1 MQALMRIIYILIV
14 AFLASINLNA
24 QVELGSEFPVSD
36 FGEKTLYKYQNNLF
50 VFGEK
55 ENLNFSLLKE
65 PLLLKIPVVN
75 QSDEEDFILVI
86 DNPFFDTIS
95 VSQFS
100 NPNVAYQTGD
110 MFDNVTR
117 PLDYRA
123 FAFPIKIPKGVS
135 DTIYVAIRS
144 KTSSFL
150 PVSIHSEKSYSE
162 MQMYHSLL
170 FGVLGGILLIMFL
183 YNLFIFFVLRKTTY
197 VWYSALVVC
206 NIFIFLCIEGQAKQ
220 FLWTGEGLWAN
231 RMITFFIALGN
242 PLLAQFALSFLGRR
256 NVSARIKKIAT
267 GITVLGLLLAMLAFI
282 APPILVFKPT
292 QILSLFNSIFM
303 LVIGFIYWR
312 KGNDSALY
320 FVVAFGVYLTG
331 AIIVLARNLGF
342 ASVNFLTNH
351 LIEVGSTI
359 EVWLLSIAL
368 ADRFKRIEQDKRIA
382 QRSLLDLQQKEN
394 IELEK
399 KVLERTKK
407 LHSANDEIVTQNE
420 ELKQMSEEVS
430 SQRDVLEARN
440 KIIERK
446 NTDIISSINAAQR
459 IQKAL
464 LPNSKTMSEVLGKY
478 SVLYM
483 PKNVVSGDFY
493 YVARNSSKTYVAVAD
508 CTGHGVPGAIMS
520 VIGHNALEKA
530 IESKY
535 LNSPAEI
542 LEEVHRSVV
551 QSLNQSGG
559 ENMEGMDMAIVC
571 FDKANRQLSM
581 AGAKNPVFVKINENE
596 VQTIKTDNFPIGGVR
611 RKPNTEYSNKP
622 IQVNEGD
629 KVKLFLCSDGLQDQ
643 FGGEENKKLGRK
655 KLVKKLE
662 EYGSVEG
669 ISTKMERFII
679 EWRETADEEQIDDI
693 CLLAFEI
700 NF

>member
-1 MQALMRIIYILIV
+1 
-14 AFLASINLNA
+14 
-24 QVELGSEFPVSD
+24 
-36 FGEKTLYKYQNNLF
+36 
-50 VFGEK
+50 
-55 ENLNFSLLKE
+55 
-65 PLLLKIPVVN
+65 
-75 QSDEEDFILVI
+75 
-86 DNPFFDTIS
+86 
-95 VSQFS
+95 
-100 NPNVAYQTGD
+100 
-110 MFDNVTR
+110 
-117 PLDYRA
+117 
-123 FAFPIKIPKGVS
+123 
-135 DTIYVAIRS
+135 
-144 KTSSFL
+144 
-150 PVSIHSEKSYSE
+150 
-162 MQMYHSLL
+162 
-170 FGVLGGILLIMFL
+170 
-183 YNLFIFFVLRKTTY
+183 
-197 VWYSALVVC
+197 
-206 NIFIFLCIEGQAKQ
+206 
-220 FLWTGEGLWAN
+220 
-231 RMITFFIALGN
+231 
-242 PLLAQFALSFLGRR
+242 
-256 NVSARIKKIAT
+256 
-267 GITVLGLLLAMLAFI
+267 
-282 APPILVFKPT
+282 
-292 QILSLFNSIFM
+292 
-303 LVIGFIYWR
+303 
-312 KGNDSALY
+312 
-320 FVVAFGVYLTG
+320 
-331 AIIVLARNLGF
+331 
-342 ASVNFLTNH
+342 
-351 LIEVGSTI
+351 
-359 EVWLLSIAL
+359 
-368 ADRFKRIEQDKRIA
+368 
-382 QRSLLDLQQKEN
+382 
-394 IELEK
+394 
-399 KVLERTKK
+399 
-407 LHSANDEIVTQNE
+407 
-420 ELKQMSEEVS
+420 
-430 SQRDVLEARN
+430 
-440 KIIERK
+440 
-446 NTDIISSINAAQR
+446 
-459 IQKAL
+459 
-464 LPNSKTMSEVLGKY
+464 MSEVLGKY